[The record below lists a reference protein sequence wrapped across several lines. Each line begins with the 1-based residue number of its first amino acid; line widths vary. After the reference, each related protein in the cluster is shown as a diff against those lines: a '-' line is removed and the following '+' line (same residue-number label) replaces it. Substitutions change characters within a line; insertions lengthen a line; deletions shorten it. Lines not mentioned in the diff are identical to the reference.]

1 MSMDAINVI
10 REAEKAAEAAERK
23 AKEQAAE
30 IISGAHAD
38 AKEFVAS
45 KVAAAKSEADSSLAS
60 TMSGNEA
67 FIKKAEAEILEEV
80 SRLRSQAE
88 SKKKLAA
95 DEVMKMLF

>member
-38 AKEFVAS
+38 AK
-45 KVAAAKSEADSSLAS
+45 SEADSSLAS

-88 SKKKLAA
+88 AKKKLAA